1 MAVRA
6 RWLVL
11 GAYVGAIYGTLPYG
25 PGIGRIVVRSR
36 LGGWLLGSGMGIV
49 AAVAAAGI
57 VALLVRRGAPRAA
70 YVALGLAAIGYAL
83 ALSWLRAQHLERV
96 HLPEYGVMTGLAW
109 WAISPRLPGVGG
121 YAVAALL
128 SAAIGWGD
136 ELLQAV
142 TPGRYYDLRDV
153 AANALGALLGAL
165 VLSAIRARRPAPVSD
180 VSSGRRSPQAAG
192 SSSR

>member
-25 PGIGRIVVRSR
+25 PGIGRMVMRSR
-36 LGGWLLGSGMGIV
+36 PGGWLLGSGMGIV

-70 YVALGLAAIGYAL
+70 YVALG
-83 ALSWLRAQHLERV
+83 
-96 HLPEYGVMTGLAW
+96 
-109 WAISPRLPGVGG
+109 
-121 YAVAALL
+121 
-128 SAAIGWGD
+128 
-136 ELLQAV
+136 
-142 TPGRYYDLRDV
+142 
-153 AANALGALLGAL
+153 AL

>member
-1 MAVRA
+1 MARA
-6 RWLVL
+6 RWLVV

-25 PGIGRIVVRSR
+25 PVIGRTVIRSA
-36 LGGWLLGSGMGIV
+36 LGAWLLGSGMGLV
-49 AAVAAAGI
+49 AALAAAGLLA
-57 VALLVRRGAPRAA
+57 ALARRGAPRGA
-70 YVALGLAAIGYAL
+70 YVALGAAGAGYAL

-96 HLPEYGVMTGLAW
+96 HLPEYGVMTWLAW
-109 WAISPRLPGVGG
+109 WAIAPRVPGVRG
-121 YAVAALL
+121 YAAAAALA
-128 SAAIGWGD
+128 AAIGWGD

-153 AANALGALLGAL
+153 AANALGAVLGAL
-165 VLSAIRARRPAPVSD
+165 VLGVVRARQRGRLND